1 MPPKRSKSGSKS
13 AANPGGGKQR
23 GRARKPAK
31 SSDRAPSLFSSIAP
45 GSASAGV
52 GSNASRL
59 GSLGGLRGGGI
70 GGLASGL
77 VGDQSYLRLSTRP
90 LHVLVFLLPLILF
103 YEAAAAFHVIGGE
116 GVEETIRARRILSDF
131 FRVFDV
137 GGIYLPGILVFVVL
151 LLWHFLTRD
160 PWRIRWRVI
169 WLMLLEA
176 LIWTPP
182 MLVLG
187 QVLYK
192 LMSGSLGAQPPVN
205 AAIESVSHVLHSALA
220 SIGAT
225 DATAVAGSGSG
236 GGSGGLASR
245 SLAARAAIAV
255 GAGLYE
261 EMLFRM
267 VGIALFHLILVDLI
281 GLGQK
286 RGTFLAVLLAACAF
300 AFYHDVTVG
309 HAAMASVR
317 WADAGFY
324 IFAGAYFGL
333 IYVWRGFGVVVAV
346 HALYDLAVLVFLTRP
361 PPMS

>member
-1 MPPKRSKSGSKS
+1 MPPKRSKPASKS
-13 AANPGGGKQR
+13 AGASGGGGGAGAR
-23 GRARKPAK
+23 GRGRRGK
-31 SSDRAPSLFSSIAP
+31 SKRGDSTPSLFASIAP
-45 GSASAGV
+45 GSAAAGV
-52 GSNASRL
+52 GSTVSRL
-59 GSLGGLRGGGI
+59 GGFT
-70 GGLASGL
+70 SGL

-90 LHVLVFLLPLILF
+90 LHVLVFLLPLIVF
-103 YEAAAAFHVIGGE
+103 YEAAAAFHVIGGAG

-160 PWRIRWRVI
+160 PWRVRWRVV

-176 LIWTPP
+176 LVWTPP

-192 LMSGSLGAQPPVN
+192 LMSGSLGAQPPVS
-205 AAIESVSHVLHSALA
+205 AAIDTSALHTFTGALHTLA
-220 SIGAT
+220 SQPTIEA
-225 DATAVAGSGSG
+225 ATASVADPVGAD
-236 GGSGGLASR
+236 LASR
-245 SLAARAAIAV
+245 SLMSRAAIAV

-281 GLGQK
+281 GMGQK
-286 RGTFLAVLLAACAF
+286 RGTLLAVVLAACAF

-309 HAAMASVR
+309 NASAASVR

-324 IFAGAYFGL
+324 IFAGVYFGL
-333 IYVWRGFGVVVAV
+333 IYVWRGFGVVVGV
-346 HALYDLAVLVFLTRP
+346 HTLYDLAVLVFLTRP
-361 PPMS
+361 PTG